1 MSGPAHAGD
10 PPATS
15 PMLPVVAIV
24 GRPNVG
30 KSTLFN
36 QLTGTRDALVADR
49 PGLTRDRRYGI
60 ARRHGGRFIVVDT
73 GGLGGDPED
82 LASQVGDQVRRALDE
97 ADRIVLMTD
106 ARAGRTAADDV
117 VADRIRRLGK
127 PVVLAVNKTD
137 GLDERTVLAE
147 FHALGLAAPIPIAAA
162 HGRGLGGLVRSL
174 GALAPEGR
182 GGAGAGGGAAGE
194 GEAGAAETVAAAAL
208 DAGRGAVRVA
218 VVGRPNAG
226 KSTLVN
232 RLLGEDRVIT
242 HDAPGTT
249 RDSVFVPFERGGRP
263 FVLIDTAGL
272 RRRSRVADVVEKL
285 SAVKALQAIEA
296 ANVGILVLDA
306 EEGVSEQ
313 DARLLGYLLDAGRA
327 LVIVLNK
334 WDRLDPGRRSAARE
348 AVARRLGFIDFS
360 AVHTVSAL
368 RGEGLGGMMRSVEA
382 AWASATARMAAG
394 ELTRILRDATT
405 RHPPPAVRG
414 RRIKLR
420 YAHQGGVNPPVVVVH
435 GNSAEETPEPYARY
449 LARAV
454 RTRFGLRGTP
464 LRVEFRSG
472 ENPYAGRRNALTPRQ
487 ARHRKRLL
495 RHARRQGR

>member
-1 MSGPAHAGD
+1 
-10 PPATS
+10 
-15 PMLPVVAIV
+15 MLPVIAIV

-36 QLTGTRDALVADR
+36 QLTGTRDALVGDR
-49 PGLTRDRRYGI
+49 PGLTRDRRYGT

-73 GGLGGDPED
+73 GGLSDDPEE
-82 LASQVGDQVRRALDE
+82 LALRVGDQVRRALDE

-106 ARAGRTAADDV
+106 ARAGRTAADDAI
-117 VADRIRRLGK
+117 ADRLRRLGK
-127 PVVLAVNKTD
+127 PIVLAVNKTD
-137 GLDERTVLAE
+137 GLDERTALAE
-147 FHALGLAAPIPIAAA
+147 FHALGLDAPTPISAA
-162 HGRGLGGLVRSL
+162 HGRGLGTLVR
-174 GALAPEGR
+174 ALVPEGAS
-182 GGAGAGGGAAGE
+182 GP
-194 GEAGAAETVAAAAL
+194 GEAGEDEAAA
-208 DAGRGAVRVA
+208 DAEAAAGGRRGARGPVRIA
-218 VVGRPNAG
+218 ILGRPNAG

-249 RDSVFVPFERGGRP
+249 RDSVFVPFERDGRP

-272 RRRSRVADVVEKL
+272 RRRSRVSDAVEKL
-285 SAVKALQAIEA
+285 SAIKALQAIEA
-296 ANVGILVLDA
+296 ANVGVLMLDA

-327 LVIVLNK
+327 LVIALNK
-334 WDRLDPGRRSAARE
+334 WDRLDPGMRSAARD

-368 RGEGLGGMMRSVEA
+368 RGEGLGGMMRSVEE
-382 AWASATARMAAG
+382 AWAAATTRMTAG
-394 ELTRILRDATT
+394 ELTRVLQEATT

-435 GNSAEETPEPYARY
+435 GNSAEETPAPYARY

-464 LRVEFRSG
+464 LKIEFRTN
-472 ENPYAGRRNALTPRQ
+472 ENPYAGRRNPLTPRQ
-487 ARHRKRLL
+487 ARHRKRLI
-495 RHARRQGR
+495 RHARRRGR

>member
-1 MSGPAHAGD
+1 
-10 PPATS
+10 
-15 PMLPVVAIV
+15 
-24 GRPNVG
+24 
-30 KSTLFN
+30 
-36 QLTGTRDALVADR
+36 
-49 PGLTRDRRYGI
+49 
-60 ARRHGGRFIVVDT
+60 
-73 GGLGGDPED
+73 
-82 LASQVGDQVRRALDE
+82 
-97 ADRIVLMTD
+97 MTD
-106 ARAGRTAADDV
+106 ARAGRTAADD
-117 VADRIRRLGK
+117 AIAERIRRLGK
-127 PVVLAVNKTD
+127 PIVLAVNKTD
-137 GLDERTVLAE
+137 GLDERTALTE
-147 FHALGLAAPIPIAAA
+147 FHALGLAAPTPISAA
-162 HGRGLGGLVRSL
+162 HGRGLGALVRAL
-174 GALAPEGR
+174 VPEEPRGAR
-182 GGAGAGGGAAGE
+182 GADEAEAAATATAE
-194 GEAGAAETVAAAAL
+194 TEAAEG
-208 DAGRGAVRVA
+208 GRGAVRIA
-218 VVGRPNAG
+218 ILGRPNAG

-285 SAVKALQAIEA
+285 SAIKALQAIEA
-296 ANVGILVLDA
+296 ANVGVLMLDA

-327 LVIVLNK
+327 LVIALNK
-334 WDRLDPGRRSAARE
+334 WDRLDPARQSAARE
-348 AVARRLGFIDFS
+348 AVSRRLGFIDFS

-368 RGEGLGGMMRSVEA
+368 RGKGLGGVMRSVEA
-382 AWASATARMAAG
+382 AWASATTRMAAG
-394 ELTRILRDATT
+394 ELTRVLQDATA

-464 LRVEFRSG
+464 LRIEFRSG
-472 ENPYAGRRNALTPRQ
+472 ENPYAGRRNTLTPRQ

-495 RHARRQGR
+495 RHARRRGR

>member
-1 MSGPAHAGD
+1 
-10 PPATS
+10 
-15 PMLPVVAIV
+15 MLPVIAIV

-36 QLTGTRDALVADR
+36 QLTGTRDAIVADR
-49 PGLTRDRRYGI
+49 PGLTRDRRYGT

-73 GGLGGDPED
+73 GGLTGESED
-82 LASQVGDQVRRALDE
+82 LATRVGDQVRRALDE

-106 ARAGRTAADDV
+106 ARAGRTADDDAI
-117 VADRIRRLGK
+117 ADRIRRLGK
-127 PVVLAVNKTD
+127 PIVLAVNKTD
-137 GLDERTVLAE
+137 GLDERTALSE
-147 FHALGLAAPIPIAAA
+147 FHALGLDTPTPISAA
-162 HGRGLGGLVRSL
+162 HGRGLSALVR
-174 GALAPEGR
+174 ALVPE
-182 GGAGAGGGAAGE
+182 E
-194 GEAGAAETVAAAAL
+194 PPDPDDPGAAEAPTHE
-208 DAGRGAVRVA
+208 GAVRIA
-218 VVGRPNAG
+218 ILGRPNAG

-242 HDAPGTT
+242 HDTPGTT

-272 RRRSRVADVVEKL
+272 RRRARVSDVIEKL
-285 SAVKALQAIEA
+285 SAIKALQAIEA
-296 ANVGILVLDA
+296 AHVAILVLDA
-306 EEGVSEQ
+306 GEGVSEQ

-327 LVIVLNK
+327 LVIALNK
-334 WDRLDPGRRSAARE
+334 WDRLDAGMRSAARE
-348 AVARRLGFIDFS
+348 AVSRRLGFIDFS
-360 AVHTVSAL
+360 AVHAISAL
-368 RGEGLGGMMRSVEA
+368 RGDGLGAVMRSVEA
-382 AWASATARMAAG
+382 AWTAATTRMAAG
-394 ELTRILRDATT
+394 ELTRIVQAATA

-420 YAHQGGVNPPVVVVH
+420 YAHQGGINPPVVVIH

-464 LRVEFRSG
+464 LRIEFRSN
-472 ENPYAGRRNALTPRQ
+472 ENPYAGRRNTLTPRQ

-495 RHARRQGR
+495 RHARRRR

>member
-1 MSGPAHAGD
+1 M
-10 PPATS
+10 
-15 PMLPVVAIV
+15 

-49 PGLTRDRRYGI
+49 PGLTRDRRYGT

-73 GGLGGDPED
+73 GGLDGDPED
-82 LASQVGDQVRRALDE
+82 LASLVGDQVRRALEE

-106 ARAGRTAADDV
+106 ARAGRTAADD
-117 VADRIRRLGK
+117 AIAGRIRRLGK

-137 GLDERTVLAE
+137 GLDERTVLSE
-147 FHALGLAAPIPIAAA
+147 FHALGLDDPIPISAA
-162 HGRGLGGLVRSL
+162 HGRGLGALVR
-174 GALAPEGR
+174 ALLPDGWSGPDET
-182 GGAGAGGGAAGE
+182 GAA
-194 GEAGAAETVAAAAL
+194 AGS
-208 DAGRGAVRVA
+208 GRGAVRIA
-218 VVGRPNAG
+218 IVGRPNAG

-232 RLLGEDRVIT
+232 CLLGEDRVIT

-272 RRRSRVADVVEKL
+272 RRRSRVSDAIEKL
-285 SAVKALQAIEA
+285 SAIKALQAIEA
-296 ANVGILVLDA
+296 AHVGILMLDA

-327 LVIVLNK
+327 LVIALNK
-334 WDRLDPGRRSAARE
+334 WDRLDPSMRSAARD
-348 AVARRLGFIDFS
+348 AVSRRLGFIDFS
-360 AVHTVSAL
+360 AIHTVSAL
-368 RGEGLGGMMRSVEA
+368 RGEGLGGLMRSVDA
-382 AWASATARMAAG
+382 AWIAATTRMAAG
-394 ELTRILRDATT
+394 ELTRLLQDATT

-435 GNSAEETPEPYARY
+435 GNLAEETPEPYARY

-464 LRVEFRSG
+464 LRIEFRSG
-472 ENPYAGRRNALTPRQ
+472 ENPYAGRRNTLTPRQ

-495 RHARRQGR
+495 RHARRRGR